1 MNIAEDIPER
11 HSVASLVRIN
21 LTYLARHGR
30 LPNLATPE
38 TFTELVQLRKL
49 QDRNPRF
56 PVLADKIAVKKFIS
70 ERLGPE
76 WITPTLWSGR
86 ELPDKPIWPYP
97 FVVKSRHGCNQ
108 IAFVKYGDEDWTKI
122 KSKAET
128 WVGKTYGFWL
138 DEWVYKHI
146 PHGLLVEPFIGHNG
160 AVPIDYKFYVFNGEV
175 VFIQVHLDRESNHR
189 WMLFDRHWNRL
200 SAVTP
205 DSDPPRPRSLNSMI
219 EAAEKL
225 GKDIDFVRV
234 DLYEPEGSPV
244 FGEMTFYPG
253 SGLDRFHPTDLDKI
267 IGAEWLKAKKSMLN
281 QEASS
286 NVGTPSDCRDRPEAA
301 LA

>member
-1 MNIAEDIPER
+1 MRIEADVSGRI
-11 HSVASLVRIN
+11 SVASLVRIN

-56 PVLADKIAVKKFIS
+56 PVLADKVAVKEIVT

-86 ELPDKPIWPYP
+86 KLPDKPIWPHP

-108 IAFVKYGDEDWTKI
+108 IAFVKSGHENW
-122 KSKAET
+122 SKVQRNAET
-128 WVGKTYGFWL
+128 WVRKTYGFWL
-138 DEWVYKHI
+138 DEWIYKQI
-146 PHGLLVEPFIGHNG
+146 PHGLLVEPFIGHDG
-160 AVPIDYKFYVFNGEV
+160 AVPVDYKFYVFNGEA
-175 VFIQVHLDRESNHR
+175 VFIQVHLDREHNHR
-189 WMLFDRHWNRL
+189 WMLFDRNWCRV

-205 DSDPPRPRSLNSMI
+205 DSDPPRPRSLNDML
-219 EAAEKL
+219 EAAENL
-225 GKDIDFVRV
+225 GKNIDFVRV
-234 DLYEPEGSPV
+234 DLYEPDGSPV

-253 SGLDRFHPTDLDKI
+253 SGLDPFHPIGLDKV
-267 IGAEWLKAKKSMLN
+267 IGAEWLKAKNSMKIVGP
-281 QEASS
+281 QSS
-286 NVGTPSDCRDRPEAA
+286 AEKPDNCGKHPEAA
-301 LA
+301 LS